1 MISPALPDRP
11 LLARGTQLAA
21 AVEEAGVPVR
31 LLGGVGVG
39 VLLGDRWPER
49 CRRDPGD
56 IDLAARARD
65 RRALTRVLER
75 EGFVADREFN
85 ALHGRER
92 LLFQDGDG
100 VKLDVV
106 LDALRMCH
114 TIPLGA
120 AFETDGPTLP
130 PWLLLVSKLQVVELT
145 EKDRLDAVAL
155 LLGCRFE
162 QLEADRI
169 ARDCADD
176 WGLWRS
182 LTGTLRTIRHHPPAL
197 GAEELGRLR
206 GVTARLLERLE
217 TVPKTLR
224 WRLRDRV
231 GDRVRWYELPEAPE

>member
-1 MISPALPDRP
+1 VISPARP
-11 LLARGTQLAA
+11 LLARGAGLAA
-21 AVEEAGVPVR
+21 AVEGAGVPVR

-39 VLLGDRWPER
+39 VLLGGRWPER

-56 IDLAARARD
+56 IDLAARGRD
-65 RRALTRVLER
+65 RRALVRALER

-92 LLFQDGDG
+92 LLFRAGDG

-106 LDALRMCH
+106 LDVLRMCH
-114 TIPLGA
+114 AIPLAA
-120 AFETDGPTLP
+120 AFETAGPTLP
-130 PWLLLVSKLQVVELT
+130 ARLLLVSKLQVMELT
-145 EKDRLDAVAL
+145 EKDRLDVAAL
-155 LLGCRFE
+155 LLGCRYE
-162 QLEADRI
+162 ELEADRI

-182 LTGTLRTIRHHPPAL
+182 LTGTLRTIRHHPPPLDA
-197 GAEELGRLR
+197 GEEGRLR
-206 GVTARLLERLE
+206 GVAARLLERLE

-231 GDRVRWYELPEAPE
+231 GDRVRWYEVPEAPE

>member
-1 MISPALPDRP
+1 MISPAMS
-11 LLARGTQLAA
+11 LLARGAQLAA
-21 AVEEAGVPVR
+21 VAEEAGVPVR

-39 VLLGDRWPER
+39 VLLGERWPER

-65 RRALTRVLER
+65 RRAVTVLLER
-75 EGFVADREFN
+75 EGFVPDREFN

-106 LDALRMCH
+106 LDVLRMCH
-114 TIPLGA
+114 AISLAA
-120 AFETDGPTLP
+120 AFEADGPTLP
-130 PWLLLVSKLQVVELT
+130 PWLLLVSKLQVVELA
-145 EKDRLDAVAL
+145 EKDRLDTAAL
-155 LLGCRFE
+155 LLGCAYD

-182 LTGTLRTIRHHPPAL
+182 LTGTLRTIRRDAPAL
-197 GAEELGRLR
+197 GGEAQGRLR

-231 GDRVRWYELPEAPE
+231 GDRVRWYELPESPE